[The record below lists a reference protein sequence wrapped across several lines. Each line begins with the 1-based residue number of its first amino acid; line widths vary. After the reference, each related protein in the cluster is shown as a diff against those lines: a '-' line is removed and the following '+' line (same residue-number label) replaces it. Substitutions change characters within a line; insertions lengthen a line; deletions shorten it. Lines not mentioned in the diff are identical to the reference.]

1 MTDGQSEWMREAD
14 SDPRPIPDERDQIE
28 VPHKPDLRCREHGGV
43 CELMHSFYNRLLK
56 LEQRITVLEKIDV
69 E

>member
-1 MTDGQSEWMREAD
+1 MTD
-14 SDPRPIPDERDQIE
+14 RPIPDERDQIE
-28 VPHKPDLRCREHGGV
+28 VPRRPDLRCREHGGV

-56 LEQRITVLEKIDV
+56 LEQRIEVLEKIDV